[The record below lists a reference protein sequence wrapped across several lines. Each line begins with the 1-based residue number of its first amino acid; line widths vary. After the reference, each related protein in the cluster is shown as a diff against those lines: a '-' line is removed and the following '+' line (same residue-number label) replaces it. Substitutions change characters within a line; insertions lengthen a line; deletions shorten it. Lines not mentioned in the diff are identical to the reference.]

1 FNQRRNEKIANIEI
15 NSSLLEYERLT
26 QNVKAQ
32 LTSQYQTY
40 ITNLQLVKL
49 EAENVSVSKQTLEI
63 TLEKLKYGT
72 LTPLE
77 FREAQSNYIEALAR
91 YTDAQYQ
98 AKISEVALR
107 EIAGSV
113 SFE

>member
-1 FNQRRNEKIANIEI
+1 MK
-15 NSSLLEYERLT
+15 
-26 QNVKAQ
+26 
-32 LTSQYQTY
+32 
-40 ITNLQLVKL
+40 LVKL
-49 EAENVSVSKQTLEI
+49 ESENVNVSKQTLDI
-63 TLEKLKYGT
+63 TLEKLKFGT

-113 SFE
+113 SLQ